1 LRSRSLVWSFDYA
14 IRGIVHALRTQRNMR
29 IHIAAAA
36 IVLALALILRV
47 SGLDLVALV
56 FAAGFVITAELVN
69 TAVET
74 AVDLATDGFDPA
86 AGVAKD
92 VAAGAVLVTAI
103 TAVAVGYI
111 VLVDRLSPLA
121 QRLML
126 TARTAGATGTAVTF
140 GAVALTALAVLVVK
154 AFTREDGTSYLRGG
168 WPSGHAAIAFA
179 AAAAI
184 GYSVG
189 SAKAMILGLFVAGM
203 VAESRVEAEIHT
215 IPQAVS
221 GAVLGF
227 LLATA
232 AFQLFWR

>member
-1 LRSRSLVWSFDYA
+1 MRSRSLVWSFDYA

-29 IHIAAAA
+29 IHI
-36 IVLALALILRV
+36 
-47 SGLDLVALV
+47 
-56 FAAGFVITAELVN
+56 
-69 TAVET
+69 
-74 AVDLATDGFDPA
+74 
-86 AGVAKD
+86 
-92 VAAGAVLVTAI
+92 
-103 TAVAVGYI
+103 
-111 VLVDRLSPLA
+111 
-121 QRLML
+121 
-126 TARTAGATGTAVTF
+126 
-140 GAVALTALAVLVVK
+140 
-154 AFTREDGTSYLRGG
+154 
-168 WPSGHAAIAFA
+168 